1 MMTNSQAL
9 ILGIVQGLTEYLPV
23 SSSAHL
29 VLVPQVLGW
38 HVNPAE
44 AFVFDVLVQLGTM
57 IGVFCYFFT
66 PIKEVIVSVLKG
78 LALRRPLHDS
88 NAQLGWLV
96 ALASIPAAI
105 LGFTFKTQLSEY
117 FSSPLASC
125 YFLILTA
132 VFLFGAEWLNLN
144 LRKQAPTKKDALFIG
159 LAQGLALFPGVSRSG
174 STIAAG
180 MLCGLNRIDAARFS
194 FLMSIP
200 VMIGASLV
208 ASFDLI
214 HDAHLINHLLIPLAI
229 GFISAALTGYLVIKW
244 FMDFLSTQRLFIFA
258 SYCLGIGLAG
268 ALYFGH

>member
-1 MMTNSQAL
+1 MTNSQAL

-29 VLVPQVLGW
+29 VLVPRLLGW
-38 HVNPAE
+38 HVVPQE

-66 PIKEVIVSVLKG
+66 PIKEVIISVLKG
-78 LALRRPLHDS
+78 IILRKPLHNQD
-88 NAQLGWLV
+88 ATLGWLV
-96 ALASIPAAI
+96 ALASIPAAL
-105 LGFTFKTQLSEY
+105 LGFTFKSQLAEY

-125 YFLILTA
+125 YFLIITA
-132 VFLFGAEWLNLN
+132 FFLYAAEWLGQSIK
-144 LRKQAPTKKDALFIG
+144 KQVPSKKDAMFIG

-180 MLCGLNRIDAARFS
+180 MACGLNRIDAARFS

-208 ASFDLI
+208 ASVDLI
-214 HDAHLINHLLIPLAI
+214 NDAHLIANLLVPLTV
-229 GFISAALTGYLVIKW
+229 GFISAAITGYLVIKW
-244 FMDFLSTQRLFIFA
+244 FMDFLSTRRLFIFA
-258 SYCLGIGLAG
+258 AYCLGVGVLG
-268 ALYFGH
+268 ALYFG